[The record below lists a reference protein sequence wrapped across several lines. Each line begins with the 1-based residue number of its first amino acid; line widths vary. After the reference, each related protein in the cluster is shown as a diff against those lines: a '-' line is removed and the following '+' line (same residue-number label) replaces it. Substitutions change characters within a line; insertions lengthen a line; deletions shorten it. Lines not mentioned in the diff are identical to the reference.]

1 MSSLFSLANRHGTRG
16 LRTMSFLFSADGSG
30 NLYVNGAGEKKHGK
44 GKITAYNENILRV
57 QGEGMD

>member
-1 MSSLFSLANRHGTRG
+1 MAQEICKLMEQGK
-16 LRTMSFLFSADGSG
+16 
-30 NLYVNGAGEKKHGK
+30 KKHGK

>member
-1 MSSLFSLANRHGTRG
+1 
-16 LRTMSFLFSADGSG
+16 MSFLFSADGSG